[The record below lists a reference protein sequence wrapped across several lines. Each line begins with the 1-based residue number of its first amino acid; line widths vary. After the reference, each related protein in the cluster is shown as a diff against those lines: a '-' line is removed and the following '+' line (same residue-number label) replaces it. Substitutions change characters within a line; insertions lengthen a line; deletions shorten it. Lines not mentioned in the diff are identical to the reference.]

1 MEQLFGY
8 LEMFWPFII
17 LAAIF
22 YFFMYRPQ
30 KKQEANRKAFMAS
43 LRVGDDVITVG
54 GIHGI
59 VKLIRESYVLLEI
72 AEGMIVKFEK
82 NAVSK
87 RVGAEIAV
95 APAEADDDDED
106 EEVEYVE
113 EIVEVE
119 EDEDEDEKKAE
130 KEK

>member
-1 MEQLFGY
+1 MEQLIGY
-8 LEMFWPFII
+8 AEMFWPFIV

-22 YFFMYRPQ
+22 YFLMYRPQ
-30 KKQEANRKAFMAS
+30 KKQEADRKAFMSS

-72 AEGMIVKFEK
+72 AEGVIVKFEK

-87 RVGAEIAV
+87 RVGAEV
-95 APAEADDDDED
+95 AESPAEADDDDDD

-119 EDEDEDEKKAE
+119 EDEDEDEKKSE

>member
-1 MEQLFGY
+1 MEQLIGY
-8 LEMFWPFII
+8 AEMFWPFIV

-22 YFFMYRPQ
+22 YFLMYRPQ
-30 KKQEANRKAFMAS
+30 KKQEADRKAFMSS

-72 AEGMIVKFEK
+72 AEGVIVKFEK

-87 RVGAEIAV
+87 RVGAEV
-95 APAEADDDDED
+95 AESSAEADDDDDD

-119 EDEDEDEKKAE
+119 EDEDEDEKKSE

>member
-1 MEQLFGY
+1 MEQLIGY
-8 LEMFWPFII
+8 AEMFWPFIV

-22 YFFMYRPQ
+22 YFLMYRPQ
-30 KKQEANRKAFMAS
+30 KKQEADRKAFMSS

-72 AEGMIVKFEK
+72 AEGVIVKFEK

-87 RVGAEIAV
+87 RVGAEVAE
-95 APAEADDDDED
+95 APAEADDDDDD

-119 EDEDEDEKKAE
+119 EDEDEDEKKSE
-130 KEK
+130 KQK

>member
-1 MEQLFGY
+1 MEQLIGY
-8 LEMFWPFII
+8 AEMFWPFIV

-22 YFFMYRPQ
+22 YFLMYRPQ
-30 KKQEANRKAFMAS
+30 KKQEADRKAFMSS

-72 AEGMIVKFEK
+72 AEGVIVKFEK

-87 RVGAEIAV
+87 RVGAEV
-95 APAEADDDDED
+95 AESPAEADDDDD
-106 EEVEYVE
+106 DGEVEYVE

-119 EDEDEDEKKAE
+119 EDEDEDEKKSE

>member
-1 MEQLFGY
+1 MEQLIGY
-8 LEMFWPFII
+8 AEMFWPFIV

-22 YFFMYRPQ
+22 YFLMYRPQ
-30 KKQEANRKAFMAS
+30 KKQEADRKAFMSS

-72 AEGMIVKFEK
+72 AEGVIVKFEK

-87 RVGAEIAV
+87 RVGAEV
-95 APAEADDDDED
+95 AESSAEADDDDD

-119 EDEDEDEKKAE
+119 EDEDEDEKKSE

>member
-1 MEQLFGY
+1 MEQLIGY
-8 LEMFWPFII
+8 AEMFWPFIV

-22 YFFMYRPQ
+22 YFLMYRPQ
-30 KKQEANRKAFMAS
+30 KKQEADRKAFMSS

-72 AEGMIVKFEK
+72 AEGVIVKFEK

-87 RVGAEIAV
+87 RVGAEVAA
-95 APAEADDDDED
+95 APAESDDDDD

-119 EDEDEDEKKAE
+119 EDEDEDEKKSE

>member
-1 MEQLFGY
+1 MEQLIGY
-8 LEMFWPFII
+8 AEMFWPFIV

-22 YFFMYRPQ
+22 YFLMYRPQ
-30 KKQEANRKAFMAS
+30 KKQEADRKAFMSS

-72 AEGMIVKFEK
+72 AEGVIVKFEK

-87 RVGAEIAV
+87 RVGAEVAA
-95 APAEADDDDED
+95 APAESDDDD

-119 EDEDEDEKKAE
+119 EDEDEDEKKSE